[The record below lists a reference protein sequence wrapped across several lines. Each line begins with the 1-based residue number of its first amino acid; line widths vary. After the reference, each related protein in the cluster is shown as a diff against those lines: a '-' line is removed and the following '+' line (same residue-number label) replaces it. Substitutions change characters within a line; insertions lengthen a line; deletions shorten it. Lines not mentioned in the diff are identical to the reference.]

1 MLIINYKFIFL
12 FSISNNYFNFF
23 YKFIKMG
30 LINLSKDG
38 WLGRV
43 LFGKNYFYKSQ
54 SVQLGN
60 KGAVYIDTD
69 KPYELYHS
77 IPQLKTIIGKKK
89 AMFANVVPILK
100 DSEGV
105 VIEGALSEDFYNL
118 IYSPNVMQSFNE
130 LMENQLEQF
139 DVYGNQFT
147 YKNKVSNLSKFPIA
161 LWNISPR
168 YMSPVMTGKVF
179 DQVAKVDIISSYEY
193 CENTTKKVYS
203 VSDIMYMRHN
213 DLDNPVIGTSPLKF
227 LKHPLSNIDGAYKF
241 RNILINEKGAIGI
254 LSSKSGDS
262 MGGIPLTKKERE
274 EIENAHRKN
283 YGINDEQMRMI
294 ITDASMS
301 WQPMSYPTKDMMLFE
316 EVQEDTLVLID
327 HFGMNVNLFAS
338 KNATFENV
346 TASIKQVYADTI
358 QPYADKYFTS
368 LTAFLEIEKLF
379 GKGSYID
386 PSYEH
391 LKILQENKKEGADL
405 FRANVDSIKQLVD
418 AGILD
423 AVQANQVLNNMVN
436 IEVPALSD
444 SGVAGKLNKFSPL
457 VSTKILNNLT
467 INELRE
473 LAGLPKVEN
482 GDVIAQ
488 QTPPNQF

>member
-1 MLIINYKFIFL
+1 MAFNINP
-12 FSISNNYFNFF
+12 N
-23 YKFIKMG
+23 
-30 LINLSKDG
+30 G
-38 WLGRV
+38 WLGRT

-60 KGAVYIDTD
+60 KGAVYIDTE

-105 VIEGALSEDFYNL
+105 AIEGALAEDFYNL

-139 DVYGNQFT
+139 DIYGNQFT
-147 YKNKVSNLSKFPIA
+147 YKNTVSNLSKFPVA

-179 DQVAKVDIISSYEY
+179 DQVQKIDIISSFEY
-193 CENTTKKVYS
+193 CENATKKVYS
-203 VSDIMYMRHN
+203 VNDIMYMRHN

-241 RNILINEKGAIGI
+241 RNILINNNGATGI
-254 LSSKSGDS
+254 LSTGSKDS
-262 MGGIPLTKKERE
+262 MGVVPLVPKERKH
-274 EIENAHRKN
+274 IEDSYRQN
-283 YGINDEQMRMI
+283 YGVSEEQRNI
-294 ITDASMS
+294 IVTDATMS
-301 WQPMSYPTKDMMLFE
+301 WQAISYPTKDMMLFE
-316 EVQEDTLVLID
+316 EVSEDTLVLID

-379 GKGSYID
+379 GKGAYIE

-391 LKILQENKKEGADL
+391 LKVLQENKKEGAEL
-405 FRANVDSIKQLVD
+405 FKSHVESVSQLVTN
-418 AGILD
+418 GIITPQQGNVL
-423 AVQANQVLNNMVN
+423 LNNMASYE
-436 IEVPALSD
+436 IP
-444 SGVAGKLNKFSPL
+444 
-457 VSTKILNNLT
+457 T
-467 INELRE
+467 I
-473 LAGLPKVEN
+473 
-482 GDVIAQ
+482 
-488 QTPPNQF
+488 